1 MGELL
6 DAIVEEVL
14 RLIPAQR
21 ALLLLKRENELVPRV
36 IYPPLRQEVVISST
50 IVRKA
55 LEAGEVV
62 LTRDARLE
70 IGGTESIISAN
81 IRSAL
86 CAPLLVEQGAIG
98 LIYLDSPGRDRF
110 GSRERD
116 LLAAIANQA
125 AVTIERARLTEE
137 LRKQEASRQLF
148 ERFVSPSVARDVAS
162 YFSEHG
168 RLREPQELIVSVL
181 FADVKG
187 FSSLSERL
195 SPREVQDLLNEYL
208 HEMTEVIFQH
218 NGTLDK
224 YIGDGIMAI
233 FGAPQVNEYQD
244 YHTTA
249 IQAVDAALDMI
260 EAHRRLIEKLDPSK
274 AFDFRIGI
282 NTGPVYAG
290 FFGTR
295 QRLEYTVIGDTVN
308 TAARLE
314 NRADLNSVLISE
326 ATRNAIG
333 DAFILQE
340 MGDYQL
346 KGKAQTR
353 PYVQSDRSRTG
364 APIPRDRFDESAV
377 RRADPGRWQWRIM
390 GRAGERWR
398 NVAVVCCTLRRQTH
412 AVETPVT
419 GDRKNNPRCGNR
431 AKREHG
437 AGDEHETGL
446 RARYCTRVYQE
457 EHEVVMPV
465 VVGIRFKDSG
475 KTYYFDPNGIEAL
488 SQGDHVIVETVRGPE
503 LAKGRLSTATGRS
516 RRDCR

>member
-1 MGELL
+1 MALITLDINGERKTYPIEARGLRIGRALENDIVLNHAIVSRHHAEIVVNGRDVWVRDTNSRNGVFVNRLRIKEEQLRDGDVVQIGPFELRFEERAAQNVVLDDSRYFPVASEASGVVVPELNIDLREFFRISRRLNLIINMGELL
-6 DAIVEEVL
+6 DAIIEEVL

-36 IYPPLRQEVVISST
+36 IHPPLRQEVVISST

-181 FADVKG
+181 FADIKG

-314 NRADLNSVLISE
+314 SRADLNSVLISE

-333 DAFILQE
+333 DAFIVHE

-346 KGKAQTR
+346 KGKAQLVHTYKVIGR
-353 PYVQSDRSRTG
+353 APAHRSRTIG
-364 APIPRDRFDESAV
+364 
-377 RRADPGRWQWRIM
+377 
-390 GRAGERWR
+390 
-398 NVAVVCCTLRRQTH
+398 
-412 AVETPVT
+412 
-419 GDRKNNPRCGNR
+419 
-431 AKREHG
+431 
-437 AGDEHETGL
+437 
-446 RARYCTRVYQE
+446 
-457 EHEVVMPV
+457 
-465 VVGIRFKDSG
+465 
-475 KTYYFDPNGIEAL
+475 
-488 SQGDHVIVETVRGPE
+488 
-503 LAKGRLSTATGRS
+503 STNAQ
-516 RRDCR
+516 

>member
-1 MGELL
+1 MALITLDINGERKTYPIEARGLRIGRALENDIVLNHAIVSRHHAEIVVNGRDVWVRDTNSRNGVFVNRLRIKEEQLRDGDVVQIGPFELRFEERAAQNVVLDDSRYFPVASEASGVVVPELNIDLREFFRIARRLNLIIDMGELL

-36 IYPPLRQEVVISST
+36 IYPPSRQEVVISST

-314 NRADLNSVLISE
+314 SRADLNSVLISE

-346 KGKAQTR
+346 KGKAQLVHTYKVIGR
-353 PYVQSDRSRTG
+353 APARRSRAIG
-364 APIPRDRFDESAV
+364 S
-377 RRADPGRWQWRIM
+377 M
-390 GRAGERWR
+390 
-398 NVAVVCCTLRRQTH
+398 
-412 AVETPVT
+412 
-419 GDRKNNPRCGNR
+419 NP
-431 AKREHG
+431 
-437 AGDEHETGL
+437 
-446 RARYCTRVYQE
+446 Q
-457 EHEVVMPV
+457 
-465 VVGIRFKDSG
+465 
-475 KTYYFDPNGIEAL
+475 
-488 SQGDHVIVETVRGPE
+488 
-503 LAKGRLSTATGRS
+503 
-516 RRDCR
+516 

>member
-1 MGELL
+1 MALITLDINGERKTYPIEARGLRIGRALENDIVLNHAIVSRHHAEIVVNGRDVWVRDTNSRNGVFVNRLRIKEEQLRDGDVVQIGPFELRFEERAAQNVVLDDSRYFPVASEASGVVVPELNIDLREFFRIARRLNLIIDMGELL

-36 IYPPLRQEVVISST
+36 IYPPSRQEVVISST

-314 NRADLNSVLISE
+314 SRADLNSVLISE

-346 KGKAQTR
+346 KGKAQLVHTYKVIGR
-353 PYVQSDRSRTG
+353 APARRSRAIG
-364 APIPRDRFDESAV
+364 SMNAP
-377 RRADPGRWQWRIM
+377 
-390 GRAGERWR
+390 
-398 NVAVVCCTLRRQTH
+398 
-412 AVETPVT
+412 
-419 GDRKNNPRCGNR
+419 
-431 AKREHG
+431 
-437 AGDEHETGL
+437 
-446 RARYCTRVYQE
+446 
-457 EHEVVMPV
+457 
-465 VVGIRFKDSG
+465 
-475 KTYYFDPNGIEAL
+475 
-488 SQGDHVIVETVRGPE
+488 
-503 LAKGRLSTATGRS
+503 
-516 RRDCR
+516 

>member
-1 MGELL
+1 MALITLDINGEHKTYPIEARGLRIGRALENDIVLNHAIVSRYHAEIVVNGRDVWVRDTNSRNGVFVNRLRIKEEQLRDGDVVQIGPFELRFEERAAQNVVLDDSRYFPVASEASGVVVPELNIDLREFFRIARRLNLIIDMGELL

-36 IYPPLRQEVVISST
+36 IYPPSRQEVVISST

-314 NRADLNSVLISE
+314 SRADLNSVLISE

-346 KGKAQTR
+346 KGKAQLVHTYKVIGR
-353 PYVQSDRSRTG
+353 VPARRSRAIG
-364 APIPRDRFDESAV
+364 SMNAP
-377 RRADPGRWQWRIM
+377 
-390 GRAGERWR
+390 
-398 NVAVVCCTLRRQTH
+398 
-412 AVETPVT
+412 
-419 GDRKNNPRCGNR
+419 
-431 AKREHG
+431 
-437 AGDEHETGL
+437 
-446 RARYCTRVYQE
+446 
-457 EHEVVMPV
+457 
-465 VVGIRFKDSG
+465 
-475 KTYYFDPNGIEAL
+475 
-488 SQGDHVIVETVRGPE
+488 
-503 LAKGRLSTATGRS
+503 
-516 RRDCR
+516 

>member
-1 MGELL
+1 MALITLDINGEHKTYPIEARGLRIGRALENDIVLNHAIVSRHHAEIVVNGRDVWVRDTNSRNGVFVNRLRIKEEQLRDGDVVQIGPFELRFEERAAQNVVLDDSRYFPVASEASGVVVPELNIDLREFFRIARRLNLIIDMGELL

-21 ALLLLKRENELVPRV
+21 ALLLLKRENELVLRV

-208 HEMTEVIFQH
+208 HEMTEVIFRH

-233 FGAPQVNEYQD
+233 FGAPQVNEHQD

-249 IQAVDAALDMI
+249 IEAVDAALDMI

-314 NRADLNSVLISE
+314 SRADLNSVLISE

-346 KGKAQTR
+346 KGKAQLVHTYKVIGR
-353 PYVQSDRSRTG
+353 APARRSRAIG
-364 APIPRDRFDESAV
+364 S
-377 RRADPGRWQWRIM
+377 M
-390 GRAGERWR
+390 
-398 NVAVVCCTLRRQTH
+398 
-412 AVETPVT
+412 
-419 GDRKNNPRCGNR
+419 NP
-431 AKREHG
+431 
-437 AGDEHETGL
+437 
-446 RARYCTRVYQE
+446 Q
-457 EHEVVMPV
+457 
-465 VVGIRFKDSG
+465 
-475 KTYYFDPNGIEAL
+475 
-488 SQGDHVIVETVRGPE
+488 
-503 LAKGRLSTATGRS
+503 
-516 RRDCR
+516 

>member
-1 MGELL
+1 MALITLDLNGEHKTYPVEARGLRIGRALENDIVLNHAIVSRYHAEIFINGRDIWVRDTNSRNGVFVNRLRIKEEQLRDGDVVQIGPFELHFEERAAQNVVLDDSRYFPVASEASGVFAPELNIDLQEFFRIARRLNLIIDMGELL

-21 ALLLLKRENELVPRV
+21 ALLLLKRANELVPRV

-86 CAPLLVEQGAIG
+86 CAPLLAEHGAIG

-110 GSRERD
+110 GLRERD

-148 ERFVSPSVARDVAS
+148 ERFVSPSVAHDVAS

-195 SPREVQDLLNEYL
+195 SPRDVQDLLNEYL
-208 HEMTEVIFQH
+208 HEMTEVIFRH

-244 YHTTA
+244 YRTTA
-249 IQAVDAALDMI
+249 IEAVDAALDMI

-314 NRADLNSVLISE
+314 SRADLNSVLISE

-333 DAFILQE
+333 DAFVLQE

-346 KGKAQTR
+346 KGKAQLVHTYKVIGR
-353 PYVQSDRSRTG
+353 APSRRSRAIG
-364 APIPRDRFDESAV
+364 S
-377 RRADPGRWQWRIM
+377 M
-390 GRAGERWR
+390 
-398 NVAVVCCTLRRQTH
+398 
-412 AVETPVT
+412 
-419 GDRKNNPRCGNR
+419 NP
-431 AKREHG
+431 
-437 AGDEHETGL
+437 
-446 RARYCTRVYQE
+446 Q
-457 EHEVVMPV
+457 
-465 VVGIRFKDSG
+465 
-475 KTYYFDPNGIEAL
+475 
-488 SQGDHVIVETVRGPE
+488 
-503 LAKGRLSTATGRS
+503 
-516 RRDCR
+516 

>member
-1 MGELL
+1 MALITLDLNGERKTYPVEARGLRIGRALENDIVLNHAIVSRHHAEIFVNGRDIWVRDTNSRNGVFVNRLRIKEEQLRDGDVVQIGPFELRFEERAAQNVVLDDSRYFPVASEASGVVVPELNIDLREFFRIARRLNLIINMGELL
-6 DAIVEEVL
+6 DAIIEEVL
-14 RLIPAQR
+14 HLIPAQR

-55 LEAGEVV
+55 IEAGEVV

-86 CAPLLVEQGAIG
+86 CAPLLAEQGAIG

-125 AVTIERARLTEE
+125 AVTIERARLMEE

-233 FGAPQVNEYQD
+233 FGAPQVNEHQD
-244 YHTTA
+244 YRTTA
-249 IQAVDAALDMI
+249 IEAVDAALDMI

-308 TAARLE
+308 TASRLE
-314 NRADLNSVLISE
+314 SRADLNSVLISE
-326 ATRNAIG
+326 STRNAIG

-346 KGKAQTR
+346 KGKAQLVHTYKVIGR
-353 PYVQSDRSRTG
+353 ASARRSR
-364 APIPRDRFDESAV
+364 
-377 RRADPGRWQWRIM
+377 
-390 GRAGERWR
+390 
-398 NVAVVCCTLRRQTH
+398 
-412 AVETPVT
+412 VT
-419 GDRKNNPRCGNR
+419 GPIN
-431 AKREHG
+431 
-437 AGDEHETGL
+437 
-446 RARYCTRVYQE
+446 
-457 EHEVVMPV
+457 
-465 VVGIRFKDSG
+465 
-475 KTYYFDPNGIEAL
+475 
-488 SQGDHVIVETVRGPE
+488 SQ
-503 LAKGRLSTATGRS
+503 
-516 RRDCR
+516 

>member
-1 MGELL
+1 MALITLDINGEHKTYPVEARGLRIGRALENDIVLNHAIVSRHHAEIVVNGRDVWVRDTNSRNGVFVNRLRIKEEQLRDGDVVQIGPFELRFEERAAQNVVLDDSRYFPVASEASGVVVPELNIDLREFFRIARRLNLIIDMGELL

-208 HEMTEVIFQH
+208 HEMTEVIFRH

-249 IQAVDAALDMI
+249 IEAVDAALDMI

-314 NRADLNSVLISE
+314 SRADLNSVLISE

-346 KGKAQTR
+346 KGKAQLVHTYKVIGR
-353 PYVQSDRSRTG
+353 APARRSRAIG
-364 APIPRDRFDESAV
+364 S
-377 RRADPGRWQWRIM
+377 M
-390 GRAGERWR
+390 
-398 NVAVVCCTLRRQTH
+398 
-412 AVETPVT
+412 
-419 GDRKNNPRCGNR
+419 NP
-431 AKREHG
+431 
-437 AGDEHETGL
+437 
-446 RARYCTRVYQE
+446 Q
-457 EHEVVMPV
+457 
-465 VVGIRFKDSG
+465 
-475 KTYYFDPNGIEAL
+475 
-488 SQGDHVIVETVRGPE
+488 
-503 LAKGRLSTATGRS
+503 
-516 RRDCR
+516 

>member
-1 MGELL
+1 MALITLDINGERKTYPIEARGLRIGRALENDIVLNHAIVSRHHAEIVVNGRDVWVRDTNSRNGVFVNRLRIKEEQLRDGDVVQIGPFELRFEERAAQNVVLDDSRYFPVASEASGVVVPELNIDLREFFRIARRLNLIIDMGELL
-6 DAIVEEVL
+6 DAIIEEVL

-36 IYPPLRQEVVISST
+36 IYPPLRQDVVISST

-314 NRADLNSVLISE
+314 SRADLNSVLISE

-346 KGKAQTR
+346 KGKAQLVHTYKVIGR
-353 PYVQSDRSRTG
+353 APARRSRAIG
-364 APIPRDRFDESAV
+364 SMNAP
-377 RRADPGRWQWRIM
+377 
-390 GRAGERWR
+390 
-398 NVAVVCCTLRRQTH
+398 
-412 AVETPVT
+412 
-419 GDRKNNPRCGNR
+419 
-431 AKREHG
+431 
-437 AGDEHETGL
+437 
-446 RARYCTRVYQE
+446 
-457 EHEVVMPV
+457 
-465 VVGIRFKDSG
+465 
-475 KTYYFDPNGIEAL
+475 
-488 SQGDHVIVETVRGPE
+488 
-503 LAKGRLSTATGRS
+503 
-516 RRDCR
+516 

>member
-1 MGELL
+1 MALITLDINGEHKTYPIEARGLRIGRALENDIVLNHAIVSRHHAEIVVNGRDVWVRDTNSRNGVFVNRLRIKEEQLRDGDVVQIGPFELRFEERAAQNVVLDDSRYFPVASEASGVVVPELNIDLREFFRIARRLNLIIDMGELL

-36 IYPPLRQEVVISST
+36 IYPPSRQEVVISST

-208 HEMTEVIFQH
+208 HEMTEVIFRH

-249 IQAVDAALDMI
+249 IEAVDAALDMI

-314 NRADLNSVLISE
+314 SRADLNSVLISE

-346 KGKAQTR
+346 KGKAQLVHTYKVIGR
-353 PYVQSDRSRTG
+353 APARRSRAIG
-364 APIPRDRFDESAV
+364 S
-377 RRADPGRWQWRIM
+377 M
-390 GRAGERWR
+390 
-398 NVAVVCCTLRRQTH
+398 
-412 AVETPVT
+412 
-419 GDRKNNPRCGNR
+419 NP
-431 AKREHG
+431 
-437 AGDEHETGL
+437 
-446 RARYCTRVYQE
+446 Q
-457 EHEVVMPV
+457 
-465 VVGIRFKDSG
+465 
-475 KTYYFDPNGIEAL
+475 
-488 SQGDHVIVETVRGPE
+488 
-503 LAKGRLSTATGRS
+503 
-516 RRDCR
+516 

>member
-1 MGELL
+1 MALITLDLNGERKTYPVEARGLRIGRALENDIVLNHAIVSRYHAEIFVNGRDIWVRDTNSRNGVFVNRLRIKEEQLRDGDVVQIGPFELRFEERAAQNVVLDDSRYFPVASEASGVVVPELNINLREFFRIARRLNLIINMGELL
-6 DAIVEEVL
+6 DAIIEEVL
-14 RLIPAQR
+14 HLIPAQR

-55 LEAGEVV
+55 IEAGEVV

-86 CAPLLVEQGAIG
+86 CAPLLAEQGAIG

-125 AVTIERARLTEE
+125 AVTIERARLMEE

-233 FGAPQVNEYQD
+233 FGAPQVNEHQD
-244 YHTTA
+244 YRTTA
-249 IQAVDAALDMI
+249 IEAVDAALDMI

-308 TAARLE
+308 TASRLE
-314 NRADLNSVLISE
+314 SRADLNSVLISE
-326 ATRNAIG
+326 STRNAIG

-346 KGKAQTR
+346 KGKAQLVHTYKVIGR
-353 PYVQSDRSRTG
+353 APARRSR
-364 APIPRDRFDESAV
+364 
-377 RRADPGRWQWRIM
+377 
-390 GRAGERWR
+390 
-398 NVAVVCCTLRRQTH
+398 
-412 AVETPVT
+412 VT
-419 GDRKNNPRCGNR
+419 GPIN
-431 AKREHG
+431 
-437 AGDEHETGL
+437 
-446 RARYCTRVYQE
+446 
-457 EHEVVMPV
+457 
-465 VVGIRFKDSG
+465 
-475 KTYYFDPNGIEAL
+475 
-488 SQGDHVIVETVRGPE
+488 SQ
-503 LAKGRLSTATGRS
+503 
-516 RRDCR
+516 

>member
-1 MGELL
+1 MALITLDINGEHKTYPIEARGLRIGRALENDIVLNHAIVSRHHAEIVVNGRDVWVRDTNSRNGVFVNRLRIKEEQLRDGDVVQIGPFELRFEERAAQNVVLDDSRYFPVASEASGVVVPELNIDLREFFRIARRLNLIIDMGELL

-36 IYPPLRQEVVISST
+36 IYPPSRQEVVISST

-208 HEMTEVIFQH
+208 HEMTEVIFRH

-249 IQAVDAALDMI
+249 IEAVDAALDMI

-314 NRADLNSVLISE
+314 SRADLNSVLISE
-326 ATRNAIG
+326 ATRNAIE

-346 KGKAQTR
+346 KGKAQLVHTYKVIGR
-353 PYVQSDRSRTG
+353 APARRSRAIG
-364 APIPRDRFDESAV
+364 S
-377 RRADPGRWQWRIM
+377 M
-390 GRAGERWR
+390 
-398 NVAVVCCTLRRQTH
+398 
-412 AVETPVT
+412 
-419 GDRKNNPRCGNR
+419 NP
-431 AKREHG
+431 
-437 AGDEHETGL
+437 
-446 RARYCTRVYQE
+446 Q
-457 EHEVVMPV
+457 
-465 VVGIRFKDSG
+465 
-475 KTYYFDPNGIEAL
+475 
-488 SQGDHVIVETVRGPE
+488 
-503 LAKGRLSTATGRS
+503 
-516 RRDCR
+516 

>member
-1 MGELL
+1 MALITLDLNGERKTYPVEARGLRIGRALENDIVLNHAIVSRYHAEIFVNGRDIWVRDTNSRNGVFVNRLRIKEEQLRDGDVVQIGPFELRFEERAAQNVVLDDSRYFPVASEASGVVVPELNINLREFFRIARRLNLIINMGELL
-6 DAIVEEVL
+6 DAIIEEVL
-14 RLIPAQR
+14 HLIPAQR
-21 ALLLLKRENELVPRV
+21 ALLLLKRESELVPRV

-55 LEAGEVV
+55 IEAGEVV

-86 CAPLLVEQGAIG
+86 CAPLLAEQGAIG

-125 AVTIERARLTEE
+125 AVTIERARLMEE

-233 FGAPQVNEYQD
+233 FGAPQVNEHQD
-244 YHTTA
+244 YRTTA
-249 IQAVDAALDMI
+249 IEAVDAALDMI

-308 TAARLE
+308 TASRLE
-314 NRADLNSVLISE
+314 SRADLNSVLISE
-326 ATRNAIG
+326 STRNAIG

-346 KGKAQTR
+346 KGKAQLVHTYKVIGR
-353 PYVQSDRSRTG
+353 APARRSR
-364 APIPRDRFDESAV
+364 
-377 RRADPGRWQWRIM
+377 
-390 GRAGERWR
+390 
-398 NVAVVCCTLRRQTH
+398 
-412 AVETPVT
+412 VT
-419 GDRKNNPRCGNR
+419 GPIN
-431 AKREHG
+431 
-437 AGDEHETGL
+437 
-446 RARYCTRVYQE
+446 
-457 EHEVVMPV
+457 
-465 VVGIRFKDSG
+465 
-475 KTYYFDPNGIEAL
+475 
-488 SQGDHVIVETVRGPE
+488 SQ
-503 LAKGRLSTATGRS
+503 
-516 RRDCR
+516 

>member
-1 MGELL
+1 MALITLDINGEHKTYPIEARGLRIGRALENDIVLNHAIVSRHHAEIVVNGRDVWVRDTNSRNGVFVNRLRIKEEQLRDGDVVQIGPFELRFEERAAQNVVLDDSRYFPVASEASGVVVPELNIDLREFFRIARRLNLIINMGELL

-86 CAPLLVEQGAIG
+86 CAPLLAEQGAIG

-314 NRADLNSVLISE
+314 SRADLNSVLISE

-346 KGKAQTR
+346 KGKAQLVHTYKVIGR
-353 PYVQSDRSRTG
+353 APARRSRAIG
-364 APIPRDRFDESAV
+364 SMNAP
-377 RRADPGRWQWRIM
+377 
-390 GRAGERWR
+390 
-398 NVAVVCCTLRRQTH
+398 
-412 AVETPVT
+412 
-419 GDRKNNPRCGNR
+419 
-431 AKREHG
+431 
-437 AGDEHETGL
+437 
-446 RARYCTRVYQE
+446 
-457 EHEVVMPV
+457 
-465 VVGIRFKDSG
+465 
-475 KTYYFDPNGIEAL
+475 
-488 SQGDHVIVETVRGPE
+488 
-503 LAKGRLSTATGRS
+503 
-516 RRDCR
+516 

>member
-1 MGELL
+1 MALITLDINGEHKTYPIEARGLRIGRALENDIVLNHAIVSRHHAEIVVNGRDVWVRDTNSRNGVFVNRLRIKEEQLRDGDVVQIGPFELRFEERAAQNVVLDDSRYFPVASEASGVVVPELNIDLREFFRIARRLNLIIDMGELL

-36 IYPPLRQEVVISST
+36 IYPPSRQEVVISST

-208 HEMTEVIFQH
+208 HEMTEVIFRH

-233 FGAPQVNEYQD
+233 FGAPQVNEHQD

-314 NRADLNSVLISE
+314 SRADLNSVLISE

-346 KGKAQTR
+346 KGKAQLVHTYKVIGR
-353 PYVQSDRSRTG
+353 APARRSRAIG
-364 APIPRDRFDESAV
+364 S
-377 RRADPGRWQWRIM
+377 M
-390 GRAGERWR
+390 
-398 NVAVVCCTLRRQTH
+398 
-412 AVETPVT
+412 
-419 GDRKNNPRCGNR
+419 NP
-431 AKREHG
+431 
-437 AGDEHETGL
+437 
-446 RARYCTRVYQE
+446 Q
-457 EHEVVMPV
+457 
-465 VVGIRFKDSG
+465 
-475 KTYYFDPNGIEAL
+475 
-488 SQGDHVIVETVRGPE
+488 
-503 LAKGRLSTATGRS
+503 
-516 RRDCR
+516 

>member
-1 MGELL
+1 MALITLDINGEHKTYPIEARGLRIGRALENDIVLNHAIVSRYHAEIVVNGRDVWVRDTNSRNGVFVNRLRIKEEQLRDGDVVQIGPFELRFEERAAQNVVLDDSRYFPVASEASGVVVPELNIDLREFFRIARRLNLIIDMGELL

-36 IYPPLRQEVVISST
+36 IYPPSRQEVVISST

-137 LRKQEASRQLF
+137 LRKQESSRQLF

-314 NRADLNSVLISE
+314 SRADLNSALISE

-346 KGKAQTR
+346 KGKAQLVHTYKVIGR
-353 PYVQSDRSRTG
+353 APARRSRAIG
-364 APIPRDRFDESAV
+364 SMNAP
-377 RRADPGRWQWRIM
+377 
-390 GRAGERWR
+390 
-398 NVAVVCCTLRRQTH
+398 
-412 AVETPVT
+412 
-419 GDRKNNPRCGNR
+419 
-431 AKREHG
+431 
-437 AGDEHETGL
+437 
-446 RARYCTRVYQE
+446 
-457 EHEVVMPV
+457 
-465 VVGIRFKDSG
+465 
-475 KTYYFDPNGIEAL
+475 
-488 SQGDHVIVETVRGPE
+488 
-503 LAKGRLSTATGRS
+503 
-516 RRDCR
+516 

>member
-1 MGELL
+1 MALITLDINGEHKTYPIEARGLRIGRALENDIVLNHAIVSRHHAEIVVNGRDVWVRDTNSRNGVFVNRLRIKEEQLRDGDVVQIGPFELRFEERAAQNVVLDDSRYFPVASEASGVVVPELNIDLREFFRIARRLNLIIDMGELL

-36 IYPPLRQEVVISST
+36 IYPPSRQEVVISST

-314 NRADLNSVLISE
+314 SRADLNSVLISE

-346 KGKAQTR
+346 KGKAQLVHTYKVIGR
-353 PYVQSDRSRTG
+353 APARRSRAIG
-364 APIPRDRFDESAV
+364 S
-377 RRADPGRWQWRIM
+377 M
-390 GRAGERWR
+390 
-398 NVAVVCCTLRRQTH
+398 
-412 AVETPVT
+412 
-419 GDRKNNPRCGNR
+419 NP
-431 AKREHG
+431 
-437 AGDEHETGL
+437 
-446 RARYCTRVYQE
+446 Q
-457 EHEVVMPV
+457 
-465 VVGIRFKDSG
+465 
-475 KTYYFDPNGIEAL
+475 
-488 SQGDHVIVETVRGPE
+488 
-503 LAKGRLSTATGRS
+503 
-516 RRDCR
+516 

>member
-1 MGELL
+1 MALITLDINGERKTYPIETRGLRIGRALENDIVLNHAIVSRYHAEIVVNGRDVWVRDTNSRNGVFVNRLRIKEEQLRDGDVVQIGPFELRFEERAAQSVVLDDSRYFPVASEASGVVVPELNIDLREFFRIARRLNLIIDMGELL
-6 DAIVEEVL
+6 DAIIEEVL

-36 IYPPLRQEVVISST
+36 IYPPSRQEVVISST

-86 CAPLLVEQGAIG
+86 CAPLLAEQGAIG

-181 FADVKG
+181 FADIKG

-208 HEMTEVIFQH
+208 HEMTEVIFRH

-224 YIGDGIMAI
+224 YLGDGIMAI
-233 FGAPQVNEYQD
+233 FGAPQMNEHQD

-249 IQAVDAALDMI
+249 IEAVDAALDMI

-314 NRADLNSVLISE
+314 SRADLNSVLISE

-346 KGKAQTR
+346 KGKAQLVHTYKVIGR
-353 PYVQSDRSRTG
+353 APARRSRAIG
-364 APIPRDRFDESAV
+364 SMNAP
-377 RRADPGRWQWRIM
+377 
-390 GRAGERWR
+390 
-398 NVAVVCCTLRRQTH
+398 
-412 AVETPVT
+412 
-419 GDRKNNPRCGNR
+419 
-431 AKREHG
+431 
-437 AGDEHETGL
+437 
-446 RARYCTRVYQE
+446 
-457 EHEVVMPV
+457 
-465 VVGIRFKDSG
+465 
-475 KTYYFDPNGIEAL
+475 
-488 SQGDHVIVETVRGPE
+488 
-503 LAKGRLSTATGRS
+503 
-516 RRDCR
+516 

>member
-1 MGELL
+1 MALITLDINGEHKTYPIEARGLRIGRALENDIVLNHAIVSRYHAEIVVNGRDVWVRDTNSRNGVFVNRLRIKEEQLRDGDVVQIGPFELRFEERAAQNVVLDDSRYFPVASEASGVVVPELNIDLREFFRIARRLNLIIDMGELL

-36 IYPPLRQEVVISST
+36 IYPPSRQEVVISST

-224 YIGDGIMAI
+224 YIGDGLWRSLA
-233 FGAPQVNEYQD
+233 
-244 YHTTA
+244 
-249 IQAVDAALDMI
+249 
-260 EAHRRLIEKLDPSK
+260 RR
-274 AFDFRIGI
+274 R
-282 NTGPVYAG
+282 
-290 FFGTR
+290 
-295 QRLEYTVIGDTVN
+295 
-308 TAARLE
+308 
-314 NRADLNSVLISE
+314 
-326 ATRNAIG
+326 
-333 DAFILQE
+333 
-340 MGDYQL
+340 
-346 KGKAQTR
+346 
-353 PYVQSDRSRTG
+353 
-364 APIPRDRFDESAV
+364 
-377 RRADPGRWQWRIM
+377 
-390 GRAGERWR
+390 
-398 NVAVVCCTLRRQTH
+398 
-412 AVETPVT
+412 
-419 GDRKNNPRCGNR
+419 
-431 AKREHG
+431 
-437 AGDEHETGL
+437 
-446 RARYCTRVYQE
+446 
-457 EHEVVMPV
+457 
-465 VVGIRFKDSG
+465 
-475 KTYYFDPNGIEAL
+475 
-488 SQGDHVIVETVRGPE
+488 
-503 LAKGRLSTATGRS
+503 
-516 RRDCR
+516 

>member
-1 MGELL
+1 MALITLDINGEHKTYPIEARGLRIGRALENDIVLNHAIVSRHHAEIVVNGRDVWVRDTNSRNGVFVNRLRIKEEQLRDGDVVQIGPFELRFEERAAQNVVLDDSRYFPVASEASGVVVPELNIDLREFFRIARRLNLIIDMGELL

-208 HEMTEVIFQH
+208 HEMTEVIFRH

-249 IQAVDAALDMI
+249 IEAVDAALDMI

-314 NRADLNSVLISE
+314 SRADLNSVLISE

-346 KGKAQTR
+346 KGKAQLVHTYKVIGR
-353 PYVQSDRSRTG
+353 APARRSRAIG
-364 APIPRDRFDESAV
+364 S
-377 RRADPGRWQWRIM
+377 M
-390 GRAGERWR
+390 
-398 NVAVVCCTLRRQTH
+398 
-412 AVETPVT
+412 
-419 GDRKNNPRCGNR
+419 NP
-431 AKREHG
+431 
-437 AGDEHETGL
+437 
-446 RARYCTRVYQE
+446 Q
-457 EHEVVMPV
+457 
-465 VVGIRFKDSG
+465 
-475 KTYYFDPNGIEAL
+475 
-488 SQGDHVIVETVRGPE
+488 
-503 LAKGRLSTATGRS
+503 
-516 RRDCR
+516 

>member
-1 MGELL
+1 MALITLDINGEHKTYPVEARGLRIGRALENDIVLNHAIVSRHHAEIVVNGRDVWVRDTNSRNGVFVNRLRIKEEQLRDGDVVQIGPFELRFEERAAQNVVLDDSRYFPVASEASGVVVPELNIDLREFFRIARRLNLIIDMGELL

-36 IYPPLRQEVVISST
+36 IYPPSRQEVVISST

-208 HEMTEVIFQH
+208 HEMTEVIFRH

-249 IQAVDAALDMI
+249 IEAVDAALDMI

-314 NRADLNSVLISE
+314 SRADLNSVLISE

-346 KGKAQTR
+346 KGKAQLVHTYKVIGR
-353 PYVQSDRSRTG
+353 APARRSRAIG
-364 APIPRDRFDESAV
+364 S
-377 RRADPGRWQWRIM
+377 M
-390 GRAGERWR
+390 
-398 NVAVVCCTLRRQTH
+398 
-412 AVETPVT
+412 
-419 GDRKNNPRCGNR
+419 NP
-431 AKREHG
+431 
-437 AGDEHETGL
+437 
-446 RARYCTRVYQE
+446 Q
-457 EHEVVMPV
+457 
-465 VVGIRFKDSG
+465 
-475 KTYYFDPNGIEAL
+475 
-488 SQGDHVIVETVRGPE
+488 
-503 LAKGRLSTATGRS
+503 
-516 RRDCR
+516 

>member
-1 MGELL
+1 MALITLDINGEHKTYPIEARGLRIGRALENDIVLNHAIVSRYHAEIVVNGRDVWVRDTNSRNGVFVNRLRIKEEQLRDGDVVQIGPFELRFEERAAQNVVLDDSRYFPVASEASGVVVPELNIDLREFFRIVRRLNLIINMGELL

-314 NRADLNSVLISE
+314 SRADLNSVLISE

-346 KGKAQTR
+346 KGKAQLVHTYKVIGR
-353 PYVQSDRSRTG
+353 APARRSRAIG
-364 APIPRDRFDESAV
+364 SMNAP
-377 RRADPGRWQWRIM
+377 
-390 GRAGERWR
+390 
-398 NVAVVCCTLRRQTH
+398 
-412 AVETPVT
+412 
-419 GDRKNNPRCGNR
+419 
-431 AKREHG
+431 
-437 AGDEHETGL
+437 
-446 RARYCTRVYQE
+446 
-457 EHEVVMPV
+457 
-465 VVGIRFKDSG
+465 
-475 KTYYFDPNGIEAL
+475 
-488 SQGDHVIVETVRGPE
+488 
-503 LAKGRLSTATGRS
+503 
-516 RRDCR
+516 

>member
-1 MGELL
+1 MALITLDLNGERKTYPVEARGLRIGRALENDIVLNHAIVSRYHAEIFVNGRDIWVRDTNSRNGVFVNRLRIKEEQLRDGDVVQIGPFELRFEERAAQNVVLDDSRYFPVASEASGVVVPELNIDLREFFRIARRLNLIINMGELL
-6 DAIVEEVL
+6 DAIIEEVL
-14 RLIPAQR
+14 HLIPAQR
-21 ALLLLKRENELVPRV
+21 ALLLLKRESELVPRV

-55 LEAGEVV
+55 IEAGEVV

-86 CAPLLVEQGAIG
+86 CAPLLAEQGAIG

-125 AVTIERARLTEE
+125 AVTIERARLMEE

-233 FGAPQVNEYQD
+233 FGAPQVNEHQD
-244 YHTTA
+244 YRTTA
-249 IQAVDAALDMI
+249 IEAVDAALDMI

-308 TAARLE
+308 TASRLE
-314 NRADLNSVLISE
+314 SRADLNSVLISE
-326 ATRNAIG
+326 STRNAIG

-346 KGKAQTR
+346 KGKAQLVHTYKVIGR
-353 PYVQSDRSRTG
+353 APARRSR
-364 APIPRDRFDESAV
+364 
-377 RRADPGRWQWRIM
+377 
-390 GRAGERWR
+390 
-398 NVAVVCCTLRRQTH
+398 
-412 AVETPVT
+412 VT
-419 GDRKNNPRCGNR
+419 GPIN
-431 AKREHG
+431 
-437 AGDEHETGL
+437 
-446 RARYCTRVYQE
+446 
-457 EHEVVMPV
+457 
-465 VVGIRFKDSG
+465 
-475 KTYYFDPNGIEAL
+475 
-488 SQGDHVIVETVRGPE
+488 SQ
-503 LAKGRLSTATGRS
+503 
-516 RRDCR
+516 

>member
-1 MGELL
+1 MALITLDLNGERKTYPVEARGLRIGRALENDIVLNHAIVSRYHAEIFVNGRDIWVRDTNSRNGVFVNRLRIKEEQLRDGDVVQIGPFELRFEERAAQNVVLDDSRYFPVASEASGVVVPELNINLREFFRIARRLNLIINMGELL
-6 DAIVEEVL
+6 DAIIEEVL
-14 RLIPAQR
+14 HLIPAQR
-21 ALLLLKRENELVPRV
+21 ALLLLKRESELVPRV

-55 LEAGEVV
+55 IEAGEVV

-86 CAPLLVEQGAIG
+86 CAPLLAEQGAIG

-125 AVTIERARLTEE
+125 AVTIERARLMEE

-233 FGAPQVNEYQD
+233 FGAPQVNEHQD

-249 IQAVDAALDMI
+249 IEAVDAALDMI

-308 TAARLE
+308 TASRLE
-314 NRADLNSVLISE
+314 SRADLNSVLISE
-326 ATRNAIG
+326 STRNAIG

-346 KGKAQTR
+346 KGKAQLVHTYKVIGR
-353 PYVQSDRSRTG
+353 APARRSR
-364 APIPRDRFDESAV
+364 
-377 RRADPGRWQWRIM
+377 
-390 GRAGERWR
+390 
-398 NVAVVCCTLRRQTH
+398 
-412 AVETPVT
+412 VT
-419 GDRKNNPRCGNR
+419 GPIN
-431 AKREHG
+431 
-437 AGDEHETGL
+437 
-446 RARYCTRVYQE
+446 
-457 EHEVVMPV
+457 
-465 VVGIRFKDSG
+465 
-475 KTYYFDPNGIEAL
+475 
-488 SQGDHVIVETVRGPE
+488 SQ
-503 LAKGRLSTATGRS
+503 
-516 RRDCR
+516 

>member
-1 MGELL
+1 MALITLDINGEHKTYPIEARGLRIGRALENDIVLNHAIVSRYHAEIVVNGRDVWVRDTNSRNGVFVNRLRIKEEQLRDGDVVQIGPFELRFEERAAQNVVLDDSRYFPVASEASGGVVPELNIDLREFFRIARRLNLIIDMGELL

-36 IYPPLRQEVVISST
+36 IYPPSRQEVVISST

-125 AVTIERARLTEE
+125 AVTIERTRLTEE

-308 TAARLE
+308 TSARLE
-314 NRADLNSVLISE
+314 SRADLNSVLISE

-346 KGKAQTR
+346 KGKAQLVHTYKVIGR
-353 PYVQSDRSRTG
+353 APARRSRAIG
-364 APIPRDRFDESAV
+364 SMNAP
-377 RRADPGRWQWRIM
+377 
-390 GRAGERWR
+390 
-398 NVAVVCCTLRRQTH
+398 
-412 AVETPVT
+412 
-419 GDRKNNPRCGNR
+419 
-431 AKREHG
+431 
-437 AGDEHETGL
+437 
-446 RARYCTRVYQE
+446 
-457 EHEVVMPV
+457 
-465 VVGIRFKDSG
+465 
-475 KTYYFDPNGIEAL
+475 
-488 SQGDHVIVETVRGPE
+488 
-503 LAKGRLSTATGRS
+503 
-516 RRDCR
+516 